1 MAKYDYDLFVIGGG
15 SGGVRASRMAALAG
29 KRVAIAEEY
38 QFGGTCV
45 IRGCIPKKL
54 FVYASQYGEDFED
67 AAGFGWTVP
76 EKRFDW
82 TTLVANKDK
91 EIARLSDLYLQNVK
105 KAGAEVIYDRAEF
118 RDPHTIHLKKND
130 KTFTAEHVLIATG
143 GRPSH
148 ALGELPGA
156 EHCITSN
163 EAFHLKTLPK
173 RIIVTGG
180 GYIAVEFA
188 NIFHGLGCDVTLVCR
203 RDKVL
208 RGFDEDLRD
217 CLTAEMHKRG
227 IRVVTHRN
235 FKKVDKRDGQI
246 FAFTDHNEVIE
257 ADAMMLAVGRM
268 PNTERLGLEK
278 AGVDIGKKGEVKVD
292 PYSRTNVGHIYAI
305 GDVTDR
311 LQLTPVAIHEAMCFF
326 HTVYEGKPTP
336 VDHKLVPTAVFSH
349 PEIGTVGLTE
359 AQALAD
365 GHSIDVYK
373 STFRP
378 LKHTLSG
385 RDTRSQFKLIVDSK
399 TGKILGCHI
408 FGFDAAEIIQIVAV
422 TLKMGT
428 TKADFDSTIAL
439 HPSAAEELV
448 TMRTKSY
455 SKAPE

>member
-1 MAKYDYDLFVIGGG
+1 MPNF
-15 SGGVRASRMAALAG
+15 
-29 KRVAIAEEY
+29 AIRT
-38 QFGGTCV
+38 QS
-45 IRGCIPKKL
+45 IWKK
-54 FVYASQYGEDFED
+54 S
-67 AAGFGWTVP
+67 
-76 EKRFDW
+76 
-82 TTLVANKDK
+82 DK
-91 EIARLSDLYLQNVK
+91 I
-105 KAGAEVIYDRAEF
+105 
-118 RDPHTIHLKKND
+118 
-130 KTFTAEHVLIATG
+130 FTAQHVLIATG

-208 RGFDEDLRD
+208 RGFDDDLRD

-268 PNTERLGLEK
+268 PNTEKLGLEK
-278 AGVDIGKKGEVKVD
+278 AGVDIGKKGDVKVD
-292 PYSRTNVGHIYAI
+292 PYSRTNVEHIYAI

-311 LQLTPVAIHEAMCFF
+311 LQLTPVAIHGSHVLFP
-326 HTVYEGKPTP
+326 HVSHEGEKADASRSQT
-336 VDHKLVPTAVFSH
+336 
-349 PEIGTVGLTE
+349 G
-359 AQALAD
+359 AD
-365 GHSIDVYK
+365 GGVQPSGNRNR
-373 STFRP
+373 RP
-378 LKHTLSG
+378 DRSAGAGRGRTQHRRVQIQLPSAEAYAKSG

-422 TLKMGT
+422 TLKMGA

-439 HPSAAEELV
+439 HPSVMEELV

-455 SKAPE
+455 SKTP